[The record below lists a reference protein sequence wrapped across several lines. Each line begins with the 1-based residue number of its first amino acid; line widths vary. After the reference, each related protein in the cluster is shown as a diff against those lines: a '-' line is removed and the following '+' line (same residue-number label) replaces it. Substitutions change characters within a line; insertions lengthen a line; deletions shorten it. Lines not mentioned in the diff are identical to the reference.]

1 MTRPARRRICV
12 VTGTRA
18 EYGLL
23 RTVMRAIDRHPRLE
37 LQLIVTGMHLLRRFG
52 HTVDAIRADGWRI
65 DAMVRMQSGRDD
77 AIAEAEAAGR
87 GIQGIARALRRL
99 RSDVVLV
106 TGDRVEA
113 FAGAA
118 AGACARRC
126 VAHIH
131 GGDRAPG
138 DVDDLLRHAITKLA
152 HVHFVAT
159 DDAARRVRRLGE
171 EPGRIFRVGAPGL
184 DEIRAIR
191 RPSAARLRE
200 MLGGD
205 VGDYAMV
212 VQHPWGRPAE
222 QERRDMLATLS
233 AVQAAGLSGVIL
245 YPNSDP
251 GHSGIIRAIEEWVS
265 GGGVAGSEALV
276 SGGRTRFPKVKP
288 DPCDRNPVRWFV
300 ARSLDRDT
308 YIRLLKGARVLVG
321 NSSSGIIESAAAGV
335 PAVNIGPRQ
344 QGRLKC
350 GPSVI
355 DSSPGRAA
363 VLRAIR
369 RALRIRVRSDKSVY
383 GDGRAGERIAAAL
396 ARLPLNDAFH
406 RKLITC

>member
-1 MTRPARRRICV
+1 MSRHARRRICV

-18 EYGLL
+18 EYGVL

-52 HTVDAIRADGWRI
+52 HTVNDIRADGWRI
-65 DAMVRMQSGRDD
+65 DAMVRMQRGRDD

-131 GGDRAPG
+131 GGDRALG

-159 DDAARRVRRLGE
+159 HDAARRVRRLGE

-191 RPSAARLRE
+191 KPSAAQLRE
-200 MLGGD
+200 MLGGND
-205 VGDYAMV
+205 VCDYAMI

-233 AVQAAGLSGVIL
+233 AVQAAGLSGIIL

-251 GHSGIIRAIEEWVS
+251 GHSGIIQAIEDRVS
-265 GGGVAGSEALV
+265 GCGVRV
-276 SGGRTRFPKVKP
+276 PGGRTRFPGAKTRRY
-288 DPCDRNPVRWFV
+288 DPNPVRWFV

-355 DSSPGRAA
+355 DSSPGRRA

-369 RALRIRVRSDKSVY
+369 RALRVRVRSDKSVY
-383 GDGRAGERIAAAL
+383 GDGRAGERIAAVL
-396 ARLPLNDAFH
+396 ARLPLDGAFH